1 MSTATPSIFESDAPA
16 PASFSREASAA
27 KEINRL
33 HAEAQRLT
41 DESRHSLDGALSA
54 AWRAGKLLIAEK
66 ARIRRHAGRGAWLP
80 WLESCFQG
88 GVRTAQRY
96 MQLARRMD
104 TPASLQGLSLRQSYM
119 RLGIPISPKSGDN
132 PRHALPLLKLPTH
145 VVLAA
150 KLTRLL
156 RTQKSATMR
165 ARTTPASRQ
174 SPELVALYEQL
185 RALFESPKV
194 AGCNRAQKSF

>member
-1 MSTATPSIFESDAPA
+1 MSTATPSIFESGTPA
-16 PASFSREASAA
+16 PASFSHAASAA

-33 HAEAQRLT
+33 HAEAQRLS
-41 DESRHSLDGALSA
+41 DESRHSLDAALSA
-54 AWRAGKLLIAEK
+54 AWHAGKLLIAEK

-80 WLESCFQG
+80 WLESCFHG

-104 TPASLQGLSLRQSYM
+104 TPASLRGLSLRQSYM
-119 RLGIPISPKSGDN
+119 RLGIPITPKSGDN
-132 PRHALPLLKLPTH
+132 PRHASLLLKLPAH
-145 VVLAA
+145 AVLAT

-156 RTQKSATMR
+156 RTQKSATAP
-165 ARTTPASRQ
+165 ARVTFASRQ

-185 RALFESPKV
+185 RALFESPKT
-194 AGCNRAQKSF
+194 A